1 LNTLYNAATLSQLR
15 SIQTSAYEKQLI
27 GRLIHILKM
36 RAGHHILDTIET
48 GKQRL
53 SEQAELALD
62 LSFIEDELTV
72 MVQRTVFNQTIEDQ
86 IDRIVNTVIETV
98 KDSGVA
104 PADINAIFYT
114 GGSTKIP
121 VIRDRINVLFPQ
133 AEVVQG
139 DAFGS
144 VGLGL
149 TIEAQRKYS

>member
-1 LNTLYNAATLSQLR
+1 
-15 SIQTSAYEKQLI
+15 
-27 GRLIHILKM
+27 
-36 RAGHHILDTIET
+36 
-48 GKQRL
+48 
-53 SEQAELALD
+53 LD

-144 VGLGL
+144 VGWGL